1 MSGRWSPNSSS
12 INTQLSPLS
21 SIGGMTRCLMLFRHN
36 VTFFGGELL
45 VRGAEHEHRSLRSS
59 FCSEWS
65 RIWFVRAGWR
75 CWRVTYTHFIT
86 LNAKTTETTP
96 VIWCPWERKA
106 QSPGHW
112 LQVST
117 TWPLGVWPTHVDMK
131 WTQAHLDASMNAATP
146 HKTTFPWHIGYR
158 HSVNHAAGLGVSL
171 CF

>member
-65 RIWFVRAGWR
+65 RIWFVRVGWR

-96 VIWCPWERKA
+96 DHLMPLRKKGTKPRSLVASEHHMALWCLAYSRWYEVNSGSHGRL
-106 QSPGHW
+106 HECC
-112 LQVST
+112 
-117 TWPLGVWPTHVDMK
+117 
-131 WTQAHLDASMNAATP
+131 NAT
-146 HKTTFPWHIGYR
+146 
-158 HSVNHAAGLGVSL
+158 
-171 CF
+171 